1 MVQSPMQ
8 LNELIVKS
16 SYRKISDDIAEDF
29 YIPCMKASS
38 RYDRISG
45 YFGSTIYIV
54 AWKGLKSFVC
64 NNHGVMRIICSPYLS
79 QDDYDAIRRGTAAK
93 DDLTLANVLFRE
105 MKAIFAKDTLSMPE
119 KVLACMICSGNL
131 EIKIAVGGDSNRL
144 FHDKVGI
151 FHDDAGNS
159 IAFRG
164 TINETFRGLS
174 NDGNFESL
182 DAFTSWEEGKDLS
195 RLNDIENDFESL
207 WHNKIESI
215 KVYNVPESIKE
226 DIRKHYKQESH
237 HWLELVDQIEATI
250 DKSAHWSADKDKG
263 GRKPRK
269 HQLDALEKWND
280 NGKKGILEHATG
292 SGKTFTA
299 MCAIR
304 KELEAGNPVMVL
316 VPSVGLLEQWRDEMK
331 TTLKGMDIQYLLCG
345 GNNSK
350 WKQGSNLSSW
360 TKDGLAQKRVTIAV
374 MDTAC
379 NKEFISRVVW
389 SDKLFVVADEVHR
402 MGSPSRRQFMAKAQ
416 CGARLG
422 LSATPRRYGDPIGTQ
437 AIINFFGEIIQPP
450 YTLKNAID
458 DGVLTRYFYHPREV
472 KLTESEQQ
480 EWDDITKRIKLQYAR
495 ISARDRENAMSNSHF
510 KMLLLK
516 RARIMKQAANK
527 VQIAKDIIANH
538 FENGQR
544 WIVYCEDKTQLDQV
558 ALAIQSAGVSNV
570 IRYYADMPGDR
581 IKALEYFDTIG
592 GIVVSIKCL
601 DEGID
606 IPSTTH
612 ALILASSKN
621 PREFIQRRGRILRRH
636 YGKNYA
642 SLYDTIVVPENINS
656 NIAHDTIVEGE
667 LARAIQFGDWAENK
681 TGTAILKMIA
691 QENDINYNSLIEE
704 GGEYDE

>member
-93 DDLTLANVLFRE
+93 DDPTLANILFRE
-105 MKAIFAKDTLSMPE
+105 MKAIFAKETLSKPE
-119 KVLACMICSGNL
+119 KVLACMICNGNL

-151 FHDDAGNS
+151 FHDDAGNA

-164 TINETFRGLS
+164 TINETFKGLS

-195 RLNDIENDFESL
+195 RLYDIENDFESL

-237 HWLELVDQIEATI
+237 HWLELFDQIEATI

-299 MCAIR
+299 LCAIR

-360 TKDGLAQKRVTIAV
+360 TKDGLAQNRVTIAV

-379 NKEFISRVVW
+379 NKDFISRVVW
-389 SDKLFVVADEVHR
+389 SDKLFVIADEVHR
-402 MGSPSRRQFMAKAQ
+402 MGSPGRRQFLAKAQ

-437 AIINFFGEIIQPP
+437 AIIHFFGEIIQPP

-472 KLTESEQQ
+472 KLTVSEQQ
-480 EWDDITKRIKLQYAR
+480 EWDEITKRIKLQYAR
-495 ISARDRENAMSNSHF
+495 MSARDRENAMSNSHF
-510 KMLLLK
+510 KMLLLS
-516 RARIMKQAANK
+516 RSRIMKQAANK

-570 IRYYADMPGDR
+570 IRYYSDMPGDR

-642 SLYDTIVVPENINS
+642 SLYDTIVVPENIHS

>member
-1 MVQSPMQ
+1 MQ
-8 LNELIVKS
+8 LKDLTIKS

-54 AWKGLKSFVC
+54 AWKGLKSFVS

-79 QDDYDAIRRGTAAK
+79 QEDYDAIRRGTVAK
-93 DDLTLANVLFRE
+93 NDPTLANILFSE
-105 MKAIFAKDTLSMPE
+105 MKSIFAKETLSKPE
-119 KVLACMICSGNL
+119 KVLACLICSGNL
-131 EIKIAVGGDSNRL
+131 EIKIAVGDDSNRL

-151 FHDDAGNS
+151 FHDKVGNS

-164 TINETFRGLS
+164 TINETFKGLS

-182 DAFTSWEEGKDLS
+182 DAFTSWEEGKDKL
-195 RLNDIENDFESL
+195 RLADIENDFELL
-207 WHNKIESI
+207 WHNRIESI
-215 KVYNVPESIKE
+215 KVYNIPESIKE
-226 DIRKHYKQESH
+226 DIRKHYKKESH

-250 DKSAHWSADKDKG
+250 DKATQWSADKNRG

-269 HQLDALEKWND
+269 HQLDALEKWAE
-280 NGKKGILEHATG
+280 NGGKGILEHATG

-304 KELEAGNPVMVL
+304 KELEEGKPVMVL
-316 VPSVGLLEQWRDEMK
+316 VPSVGLLEQWRDEMRA
-331 TTLKGMDIQYLLCG
+331 TLKEMDIQYLLCG

-350 WKQGSNLSSW
+350 WKQGTNLNSW
-360 TKDGLAQKRVTIAV
+360 TKDGLAHKRVTIAV

-379 NKEFISRVVW
+379 NNEFLSRVAW
-389 SDKLFVVADEVHR
+389 SDRLFVVADEVHR
-402 MGSPSRRQFMAKAQ
+402 MGSPSRRQFMVTAQ

-422 LSATPRRYGDPIGTQ
+422 LSATPRRYGDPEGTQ

-472 KLTESEQQ
+472 KLTATEQQ
-480 EWDDITKRIKLQYAR
+480 EWDEITKQIKLQYVR
-495 ISARDRENAMSNSHF
+495 MSVSDREHSMSNSRF
-510 KMLLLK
+510 KMLLLR

-527 VQIAKDIIANH
+527 IQIAKDIIANH
-538 FENGQR
+538 YENGQR
-544 WIVYCEDKTQLDQV
+544 WIVYCEDKSQLDQV

-581 IKALEYFDTIG
+581 NKALEYFDTIG

-636 YGKNYA
+636 YGKNFA

-656 NIAHDTIVEGE
+656 NVAHDTIVEGE
-667 LARAIQFGDWAENK
+667 LARAIHFGDWAENK